1 MPVQSTNQR
10 ECVYVIGAG
19 FSAGL
24 GYLMTSDLLF
34 RLWGK
39 LDDDLRRDLSRVV
52 RFHHPGF
59 DERQF
64 TSYPNIEELLSE
76 MLINEKLFK
85 ASRQYNGQFTIDN
98 LINLQRDLLLSIGN
112 WFHELSKGID
122 WNPASDGW
130 LHDFKSRVE
139 DENAALISFNWDLIL
154 DKLLFG
160 DELGKNC
167 YRLKSSEGRPVLLKP
182 HGSLNWFEHETGQ
195 HIQNEKRVEIYHGK
209 NKTSVY
215 AFLPYRAPVSK
226 NERVYTPL
234 IVPPVHLKQFDKP
247 IFTKLWQDTVSV
259 ISTAKK
265 VVFLGYS
272 MPATD
277 LHVQF
282 IMRCGF
288 HNQME
293 GVLKKGGTRASKT
306 GEAEVIIVNPDQS
319 AAKRIAAVAGP
330 KHECS
335 WVSSPVNDWVARKA

>member
-1 MPVQSTNQR
+1 MPGQGKTR
-10 ECVYVIGAG
+10 RKCVYVIGAG

-24 GYLMTSDLLF
+24 GYPLTSDLLF

-39 LDDDLRRDLSRVV
+39 LDSDLRRDLSRVV
-52 RFHHPGF
+52 SFHHPGF
-59 DERQF
+59 DEKQF

-85 ASRQYNGQFTIDN
+85 ASRQYDGQFTIDN

-112 WFHELSKGID
+112 WFHELSQDID

-130 LHDFKSRVE
+130 LHDFKNHVE
-139 DENAALISFNWDLIL
+139 HENAAVVSFNWDLIL

-160 DELGKNC
+160 DKLGENC
-167 YRLKSSEGRPVLLKP
+167 YRLKSSNGAPVLLKP
-182 HGSLNWFEHETGQ
+182 HGSLNWFLHETGQ
-195 HIQNEKRVEIYHGK
+195 HIKNEKRVEIFQGES
-209 NKTSVY
+209 NTSVH

-226 NERVYTPL
+226 NEHVYTPL

-259 ISTAKK
+259 LSTAKK

-282 IMRCGF
+282 IMRCAF
-288 HNQME
+288 HNQIE
-293 GVLKKGGTRASKT
+293 GVLGKGGRRAPPT
-306 GEAEVIIVNPDQS
+306 GAAPVIIVNPDHS
-319 AAKRIAAVAGP
+319 AAKRIAAVVGP
-330 KHECS
+330 KHKCR
-335 WVSSPVNDWVARKA
+335 WVSSPVNDWVVRKR

>member
-1 MPVQSTNQR
+1 MPGQSTNR
-10 ECVYVIGAG
+10 RKCVYVIGAG

-24 GYLMTSDLLF
+24 GYPLTSDLLF
-34 RLWGK
+34 RLWGE
-39 LDDDLRRDLSRVV
+39 LDDDLRRDLLRVV
-52 RFHHPGF
+52 EFHHPGF
-59 DERQF
+59 NEKRF

-85 ASRQYNGQFTIDN
+85 ASRQYDGQFTIND
-98 LINLQRDLLLSIGN
+98 LITLQRELLQSIGN
-112 WFHELSKGID
+112 WFHKLSKEVD
-122 WNPASDGW
+122 WNPESGDW
-130 LHDFKSRVE
+130 LHHFKRRVE
-139 DENAALISFNWDLIL
+139 DENAAVISFNWDLIL

-160 DELGKNC
+160 DELGENC
-167 YRLKSSEGRPVLLKP
+167 YRLKSSNGGPVLLKP

-195 HIQNEKRVEIYHGK
+195 HIKGEKRVEIYHG
-209 NKTSVY
+209 NNETSVY

-226 NERVYTPL
+226 KEREYTPL
-234 IVPPVHLKQFDKP
+234 IVPPVHLKEFNKP

-293 GVLKKGGTRASKT
+293 GILKKGGGREPKT
-306 GEAEVIIVNPDQS
+306 GVAPVIIVNPDQS
-319 AAKRIAAVAGP
+319 AAKRIAAIAGP
-330 KHECS
+330 KHACS
-335 WVSSPVNDWVARKA
+335 WVSSPVSDWVARKA